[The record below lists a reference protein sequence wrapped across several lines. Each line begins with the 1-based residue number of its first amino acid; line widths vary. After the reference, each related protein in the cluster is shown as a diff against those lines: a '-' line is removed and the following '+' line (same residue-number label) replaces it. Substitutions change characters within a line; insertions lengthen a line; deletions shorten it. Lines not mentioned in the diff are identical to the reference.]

1 MKILFV
7 TSYYSALQKSIEED
21 RWHPVGMPAITKLF
35 EGLKKRDI
43 YFEPFFVQRNAA
55 KDEFYR
61 LKNTT
66 FNVNVSII
74 KITKKIDIK
83 YIRPFGR
90 SYNSILLYRKIKKSC
105 KDYDLIYVDRA
116 NLIVGAFFAFSGK
129 RVVLRLHG
137 VTDFYETFSRLI
149 YKIMNPL
156 KLLCLRAPFKYI
168 ICSEDGSPGKEF
180 LQKYTRADRSVILL
194 NGVDKHLKDKPL
206 SRIKNDHLMPGGMS
220 CFLFLSRLSKDKGII
235 DFIKVINEIQKNRKD
250 FYVIIVGDGECRR
263 EVEEMIERYA
273 LENILLTGSVS
284 HSNVYDYYLLSDV
297 YISLNK
303 LGNLSNTVLEAVNSV
318 KCIITLGKSKK
329 PLKHVS
335 TYEFFGDS
343 ALYVDRDNI
352 EESLFK
358 VINCILDA
366 PELLATKKKE
376 LERCKS
382 KLMSWDERIEEEI
395 ILLESIRS

>member
-7 TSYYSALQKSIEED
+7 TSYYSALQKSIKED
-21 RWHPVGMPAITKLF
+21 SWHPVGMPAITKLF

-66 FNVNVSII
+66 FNVNVSIF
-74 KITKKIDIK
+74 KLTKKIDIK

-156 KLLCLRAPFKYI
+156 KLLCLRAPFLI
-168 ICSEDGSPGKEF
+168 F
-180 LQKYTRADRSVILL
+180 
-194 NGVDKHLKDKPL
+194 
-206 SRIKNDHLMPGGMS
+206 
-220 CFLFLSRLSKDKGII
+220 
-235 DFIKVINEIQKNRKD
+235 
-250 FYVIIVGDGECRR
+250 
-263 EVEEMIERYA
+263 
-273 LENILLTGSVS
+273 
-284 HSNVYDYYLLSDV
+284 YLLRRWITRKRVLTKIHKSRS
-297 YISLNK
+297 ISN
-303 LGNLSNTVLEAVNSV
+303 
-318 KCIITLGKSKK
+318 IIEWSG
-329 PLKHVS
+329 
-335 TYEFFGDS
+335 
-343 ALYVDRDNI
+343 
-352 EESLFK
+352 
-358 VINCILDA
+358 
-366 PELLATKKKE
+366 
-376 LERCKS
+376 
-382 KLMSWDERIEEEI
+382 
-395 ILLESIRS
+395 